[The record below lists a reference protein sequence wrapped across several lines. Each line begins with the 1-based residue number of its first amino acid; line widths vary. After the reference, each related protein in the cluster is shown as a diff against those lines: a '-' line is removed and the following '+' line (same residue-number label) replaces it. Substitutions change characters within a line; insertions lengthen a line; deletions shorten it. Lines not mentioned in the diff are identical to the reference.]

1 MSLREILG
9 RNVRRLRV
17 ERRLSQEEL
26 AHLAKMNRN
35 YVGMIERKE
44 SAATVDI
51 IERLAAAL
59 DVSPVD
65 LISPDTNRR

>member
-1 MSLREILG
+1 M
-9 RNVRRLRV
+9 RRLRA

-26 AHLAKMNRN
+26 AHLAKTNRN

-44 SAATVDI
+44 SAATVDV

-65 LISPDTNRR
+65 LINPNTDSR

>member
-1 MSLREILG
+1 MG

-44 SAATVDI
+44 GAATVDI

-65 LISPDTNRR
+65 LIGPDTNRR